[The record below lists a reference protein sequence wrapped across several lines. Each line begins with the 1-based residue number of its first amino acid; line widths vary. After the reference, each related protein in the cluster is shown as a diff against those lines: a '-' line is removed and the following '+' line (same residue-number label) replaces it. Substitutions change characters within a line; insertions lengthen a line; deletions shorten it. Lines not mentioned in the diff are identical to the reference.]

1 MLSTFT
7 IYFIITIAIVLFLL
21 CLTMLTAIIY
31 YLYRIIRYN
40 PNNIITDN
48 LYHI

>member
-7 IYFIITIAIVLFLL
+7 IYFIITIAIILFLL

-31 YLYRIIRYN
+31 YLYSMIKYK
-40 PNNIITDN
+40 PTNIITDN
-48 LYHI
+48 LYQI